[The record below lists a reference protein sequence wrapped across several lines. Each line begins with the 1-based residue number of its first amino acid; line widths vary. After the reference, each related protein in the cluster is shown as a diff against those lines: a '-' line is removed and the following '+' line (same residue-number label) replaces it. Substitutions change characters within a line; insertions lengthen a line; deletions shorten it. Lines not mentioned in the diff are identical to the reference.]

1 MPTAW
6 LWIAGILAVL
16 NWAAVEK
23 SWKFIEY
30 VTKPGTMLALF
41 AWLWTTTGLG
51 GPALLFALGLLF
63 SLAGDVFL
71 MLPRQPFLAGLVA
84 FLLAHVC
91 YIIGFNPSPPPLKP
105 ISLFLA
111 MLVGFVAAPL
121 LRRLT
126 LALAQKNQNSLRL
139 PVTVY
144 AGVISLML
152 LSALLTLTREEWATF
167 PALLASAGAA
177 FFFLS
182 DSLLAWDRFVA
193 PLSHRSLKVMITYHL
208 GQFAIIAGVVLH
220 LLNKT

>member
-1 MPTAW
+1 MPTTW
-6 LWIAGILAVL
+6 LWIGGILAVL

-23 SWKFIEY
+23 NWKPVEY
-30 VTKPGTMLALF
+30 IAKPGTMVALL
-41 AWLWTTTGLG
+41 AWLWTATGLG
-51 GPALLFALGLLF
+51 GPALPFALGLLF

-91 YIIGFNPSPPPLKP
+91 YIIGFNPSLPPLNL
-105 ISLFLA
+105 ISLTMA
-111 MLVGFVAAPL
+111 ILVGAAAGAFF
-121 LRRLT
+121 RRLS
-126 LALAQKNQNSLRL
+126 LALAQKNLNSLRL

-152 LSALLTLTREEWATF
+152 LSALLTLTREEWATL

-193 PLSHRSLKVMITYHL
+193 PLSHRGLKVMITYHL
-208 GQFAIIAGVVLH
+208 GQFAIIAGVVFHVLSSR
-220 LLNKT
+220 